1 MYNSPG
7 KMVTECL
14 QQKQIIPHLCP
25 QIFYDVLGKPGMYL
39 IDSDIGKALRNSQKG
54 DSEP

>member
-1 MYNSPG
+1 MHNSPG
-7 KMVTECL
+7 KTVTECL

-54 DSEP
+54 NSEP